1 VPIFLTVQEALTL
14 GADKLAVDGVI
25 LIGEHGDYLVKDK
38 AQTLYPRFEMF
49 PNHGCLPLRVLQ
61 CVALAGLDWVV
72 LRINSSLS
80 LPEMAGFRPG
90 WGAPFT
96 KPAKS
101 NCRNRF
107 R

>member
-49 PNHGCLPLRVLQ
+49 LKSRMSSAPRAPMR
-61 CVALAGLDWVV
+61 CVGRLGLGRPADQLLFELAGDGGF
-72 LRINSSLS
+72 
-80 LPEMAGFRPG
+80 PAGLGCTFHQAR
-90 WGAPFT
+90 
-96 KPAKS
+96 
-101 NCRNRF
+101 
-107 R
+107 